1 MTMKRAPAWIA
12 ALALAGCGSTSG
24 TAPPPPGPV
33 TTVPVRAAHSTTP
46 AGMVSTGAT
55 GYAVATP
62 GRAPDE
68 IVTSAL
74 AAPAAGPALETSTAA
89 QPLVETFGALC
100 AAHLDDPAGIAN
112 AARAR
117 GFGPS
122 ALSGSQLLG
131 PSAYIARNSALNQ
144 SVQVNVTTPHGF
156 ECAVTGADVAAPE
169 LLRQAFFAA
178 QGLAGSASTA
188 QKVVNGKRYTFV
200 FNTNGGE
207 ALVVYRD

>member
-1 MTMKRAPAWIA
+1 MTRKRVTILAGGA
-12 ALALAGCGSTSG
+12 ALMLAGCASTPT
-24 TAPPPPGPV
+24 TAPPPGPV
-33 TTVPVRAAHSTTP
+33 TTAPARVVAAVP
-46 AGMVSTGAT
+46 AGMISTGAT
-55 GYAVATP
+55 GYAQATP
-62 GRAPDE
+62 GA
-68 IVTSAL
+68 IVAMPL
-74 AAPAAGPALETSTAA
+74 PAPAAVSGPGAASVAA

-100 AAHLDDPAGIAN
+100 AAHLDDPAAIAN

-122 ALSGSQLLG
+122 ALSGSGLLG
-131 PSAYIARNSALNQ
+131 PTAYIAENPALDQ

-178 QGLAGSASTA
+178 QGLTGAGTTA
-188 QKVVNGKRYTFV
+188 QKVVNGKRYIFV